1 MTDRLTAAK
10 SGVIE
15 NVAVLDLTTIKTLDE
30 LARIT
35 AIRNVAVLLVPESL
49 GGALASI
56 AMHNVATIVPVRDGA
71 RIRTHTGVVT
81 MDGAG
86 LANPGGEKTMLV
98 VTGALIVTSPV
109 EHIGYHDIVVT
120 GTVVA
125 PRGSESA
132 LAASLSVTGSVAYYP
147 YAAGQS
153 VKALAGHTSLSGE
166 SLANSSGTVDDILLV
181 AGQLLITSPVGKLG
195 YQQIVVAGQLIAP
208 RQSEALLA
216 TALSSFGRVV
226 WYTGDPRIFVGK
238 DRFGRGFFELV
249 DEPLSLILAGKF
261 EIEPD
266 VAPELVKEKVAEI
279 VLAGKLR
286 ASRALVPVLQLLTRQ
301 KEGEIIAVEENGVQ
315 PSGNAE
321 RRGRR

>member
-1 MTDRLTAAK
+1 MTDPPTVTK

-15 NVAVLDLTTIKTLDE
+15 DVAVLDLTTIKTPDE

-35 AIRNVAVLLVPESL
+35 AIRHVAVLLVPESL

-56 AMHNVATIVPVRDGA
+56 PMQRVATIVPVPDGA
-71 RIRTHTGVVT
+71 RVQMHTGVVT
-81 MDGAG
+81 MDGDG
-86 LANPGGEKTMLV
+86 LANLGGDKTVLV
-98 VTGALIVTSPV
+98 VTGALVVTSPV
-109 EHIGYHDIVVT
+109 KRIGYHDIVVT

-125 PRGSESA
+125 PRGSETA
-132 LAASLSVTGSVAYYP
+132 LAAGLSRVTGSVAYYP
-147 YAAGQS
+147 YAQGQTVKVLAGQ
-153 VKALAGHTSLSGE
+153 TSLSGE
-166 SLANSSGTVDDILLV
+166 SLANSSGSADDILLV

-208 RQSEALLA
+208 RLSEALLA
-216 TALSSFGRVV
+216 PTISSFGQVV
-226 WYTGDPRIFVGK
+226 WYTGDPRIFIGK

-249 DEPLSLILAGKF
+249 DEPLSLILVGTF

-266 VAPELVKEKVAEI
+266 VPPELVREKVAEI

-286 ASRALVPVLQLLTRQ
+286 ASRVLVPVLQLLTRQ
-301 KEGEIIAVEENGVQ
+301 KEGEIIAVEEDGVQ

-321 RRGRR
+321 R

>member
-1 MTDRLTAAK
+1 MTDPLTVAK

-15 NVAVLDLTTIKTLDE
+15 DVAVLDLTAIKTPDE

-35 AIRNVAVLLVPESL
+35 AIRDVAVLLVPESL

-56 AMHNVATIVPVRDGA
+56 PMHDVATIVPVPDGA
-71 RIRTHTGVVT
+71 RVRTHTGVVT
-81 MDGAG
+81 MGGDG
-86 LANPGGEKTMLV
+86 LANVGGEKTVLV
-98 VTGALIVTSPV
+98 VTGALVVTSPV
-109 EHIGYHDIVVT
+109 ERIGYHDVVVT

-132 LAASLSVTGSVAYYP
+132 LAAGLSRVTGSVAYYP

-153 VKALAGHTSLSGE
+153 VKVLAGQTSLSGE
-166 SLANSSGTVDDILLV
+166 SLANSSGSQDDILLV
-181 AGQLLITSPVGKLG
+181 AGQLLINSPVGNLG

-208 RQSEALLA
+208 RQSEALLVP
-216 TALSSFGRVV
+216 TLSSFGQVV

-238 DRFGRGFFELV
+238 DRFGSGFFELV
-249 DEPLSLILAGKF
+249 DEPLSLILLGKF

-266 VAPELVKEKVAEI
+266 VPPELVKEKVAEI
-279 VLAGKLR
+279 VLAGQLR
-286 ASRALVPVLQLLTRQ
+286 ASPALVPVLQLLTKQ
-301 KEGEIIAVEENGVQ
+301 KQGEIVAVEERGGQ

-321 RRGRR
+321 R